1 MPIPWDLIAAVV
13 GGLLLVYIALLV
25 LLVVYARRHPETIG
39 MKDAL
44 RLLPDLLRLLRR
56 LLADRTL
63 AVGLRIRLGLLLAY
77 LLSPID
83 LVPDFVPVIGY
94 ADDVIIVALVLR
106 SVIARAGAGALQ
118 KHWPGTPEGLLLVLR
133 LAGLAEARGKRKS
146 APAQQPQAG
155 SGPRTREHHH
165 EERRPEAQRNAGRR
179 ESP

>member
-1 MPIPWDLIAAVV
+1 MPVPWDLIAAVV
-13 GGLLLVYIALLV
+13 GGVLLVYATLL
-25 LLVVYARRHPETIG
+25 LLLGAYTLRHPETVS

-56 LLADRTL
+56 LLSDPTL
-63 AVGLRIRLGLLLAY
+63 AVGLRIRLALLLAY

-106 SVIARAGAGALQ
+106 SVVARSGVEALQ

-133 LAGLAEARGKRKS
+133 LAGLA
-146 APAQQPQAG
+146 APP
-155 SGPRTREHHH
+155 
-165 EERRPEAQRNAGRR
+165 
-179 ESP
+179 